1 LIAQFNEFP
10 SSFKTYNSIQTA
22 VGQTRLCWQPSLAKN
37 GKPLT
42 YTLRYGEHF
51 LLPDSVSTVVE
62 NLTDTLFSVENLKAG
77 KTYYWRVSAHTGD
90 LKTDAFNTKNVIYSR
105 EGTTLSGTVSNILKL
120 TREDSPYLI

>member
-1 LIAQFNEFP
+1 
-10 SSFKTYNSIQTA
+10 
-22 VGQTRLCWQPSLAKN
+22 
-37 GKPLT
+37 
-42 YTLRYGEHF
+42 TLRYGEHF

-77 KTYYWRVSAHTGD
+77 KTYYWRVTAHTGD

-120 TREDSPYLI
+120 TREDSPYLIEETLVVAKGARLIAEPGVTILMKQDAGMLIEGALE